1 MKPSIE
7 YIVYLIGA
15 GLAGIAYGPIK
26 ERLSSE
32 PLSLFVVV
40 AYVAFLRILG
50 IVLKRAINKAPKDNA

>member
-15 GLAGIAYGPIK
+15 GLAGTAYGPIK

-32 PLSLFVVV
+32 PLFLFVVV
-40 AYVAFLRILG
+40 AHVAFLRVLG
-50 IVLKRAINKAPKDNA
+50 IVLKRAMNKTPKDHA